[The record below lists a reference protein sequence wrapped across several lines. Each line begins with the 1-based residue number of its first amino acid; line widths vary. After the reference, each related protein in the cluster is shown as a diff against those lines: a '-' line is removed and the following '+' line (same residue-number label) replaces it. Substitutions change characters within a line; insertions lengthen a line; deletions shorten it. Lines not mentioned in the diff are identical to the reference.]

1 MLYKTTTE
9 DKHYHIVYLNAE
21 TGNMQVAD
29 SGKNKKTIHP
39 HDILI
44 DEESG
49 RPIVLEA
56 EGHTHELA
64 NLVLEGKKV
73 EKSDNKI
80 IKEAQQLYKEAKNIE
95 KDFRKNGKESEAFRG
110 NDQWKKEDRTKR
122 EGSQRAVLTLN
133 HLDADL
139 DRLSGYQRQNRT
151 DITYFPIEGGD
162 AMVADMLTAVVK
174 SILTKN
180 EYHFSESQIFEDEI
194 NVGRGLFHL
203 FKDYNKNVEG
213 DIIIEKFPWAEC
225 SFGPHTNFD
234 LSDCEYLVKSKWF
247 SSAKLK
253 QMWPEKANKIGK
265 EFDFEDDDTSINRV
279 RGHQYE
285 ADADKAVAISTT
297 DPDFVNIAR
306 KEYRLV
312 ETWQK
317 EYRRVKV
324 AVHSDD
330 DFYMSLDGLKSKD
343 IEAVKSING
352 MELVPQEVTKLRVT
366 KVAGGVMLED
376 ALSDLP
382 FDDFSIIPVYAK
394 KMGDNIYG
402 KVEAGKDPQREIN
415 VRHSQIADIL
425 NRVAGYGWFY
435 DYETF
440 RTKKDEDNFKAD
452 SAKAGFMAKV
462 SDVNKRPVREEGA
475 KFPAEISNFAIM
487 ERDSLREV
495 LGIDPEAL
503 RFHGQASSG
512 VAMQQKRMEMLAG
525 NEYLFDNLSFAKR
538 KVGKLLLPLIQ
549 DVYTPERIMRLLEYS
564 NKQQKIEIQGQPF
577 DQVDQNTLYALLKES
592 WEDLLEYDVA
602 VGESAYNATKRL
614 ADFVMLKEMA
624 SQGVPIPPEHI
635 LELMDIPGKD
645 KIIQGVQQSQQE
657 AKDLEQKKFDTE
669 IEKVRL
675 AQEGK
680 RGGGERGGQPPP
692 IELPPEEF

>member
-9 DKHYHIVYLNAE
+9 DKHYHIVYFNPE
-21 TGNMQVAD
+21 TGNMQVAE
-29 SGKNKKTIHP
+29 SGRNKKTIHP
-39 HDILI
+39 HEII
-44 DEESG
+44 INEETG
-49 RPIVLEA
+49 QPTIAEA
-56 EGHTHELA
+56 GDHTHNLA
-64 NLVLEGKKV
+64 NLDFEAKKV
-73 EKSDNKI
+73 EKSDNNI
-80 IKEAQQLYKEAKNIE
+80 INEAQQLYKEAKNIE
-95 KDFRKNGKESEAFRG
+95 KDFRKNGKESEEFRG
-110 NDQWKKEDRTKR
+110 NKQWKTEDRQRR
-122 EGSQRAVLTLN
+122 ESSSRAVLTHN

-139 DRLSGYQRQNRT
+139 NRLSGYQRKNRT
-151 DITYFPIEGGD
+151 DITYFPVEGGD
-162 AMVADMLTAVVK
+162 ARVADMLTAVVK

-180 EYHFSESQIFEDEI
+180 EYHFAESQIFEDEI

-203 FKDYNKNVEG
+203 YVDYSKNVEG
-213 DIIIEKFPWAEC
+213 EIIIEKFPWAEC

-247 SSAKLK
+247 SAAKLN
-253 QMWPEKANKIGK
+253 QMWPEKAKDIGK
-265 EFDFEDDDTSINRV
+265 EFDFEDDDTSIHRV
-279 RGHQYE
+279 HGHQYE
-285 ADADKAVAISTT
+285 ADADKAISISNT

-312 ETWQK
+312 EAWQK
-317 EYRRVKV
+317 EYRRIKV
-324 AVHSDD
+324 AVHADD

-352 MELVPQEVTKLRVT
+352 MTLVPQGITKLRVT

-452 SAKAGFMAKV
+452 SAKAGFTTKV
-462 SDVNKRPVREEGA
+462 SDVNKRPVREDGT
-475 KFPAEISNFAIM
+475 KFPAELANFAIM
-487 ERDSLREV
+487 ERNSLREV
-495 LGIDPEAL
+495 LGLDPEAL
-503 RFHGQASSG
+503 KFHGQASSG
-512 VAMQQKRMEMLAG
+512 IAMQQKRMEMLAG

-538 KVGKLLLPLIQ
+538 KVGKLLLPTIQ
-549 DVYTPERIMRLLEYS
+549 EVWTPEKVMRLLEYS
-564 NKQQKIEIQGQPF
+564 NRQQKVEIQGQPF
-577 DQVDQNTLYALLKES
+577 DQVDQNVLYALLKEN
-592 WEDLLEYDVA
+592 WEDLLEYDA
-602 VGESAYNATKRL
+602 TVGESAYNATKRL

-645 KIIQGVQQSQQE
+645 KIIQGVQQSNQKAE
-657 AKDLEQKKFDTE
+657 ALEQKKFDTE
-669 IEKVRL
+669 LDKVRL
-675 AQEGK
+675 ANEGK
-680 RGGGERGGQPPP
+680 KGAGGEPPP
-692 IELPPEEF
+692 VELPPQRL

>member
-9 DKHYHIVYLNAE
+9 DKHYHIVYLNPE
-21 TGNMQVAD
+21 TGNMQVAE
-29 SGKNKKTIHP
+29 SGRNKKSIHP
-39 HDILI
+39 HEII
-44 DEESG
+44 INEETG
-49 RPIVLEA
+49 QPTIVEA
-56 EGHTHELA
+56 GGHTHNLA
-64 NLVLEGKKV
+64 NLDFEAKKV

-80 IKEAQQLYKEAKNIE
+80 ISEAQQLYKEAKNVE

-110 NDQWKKEDRTKR
+110 NDQWKKEDRQKR
-122 EGSQRAVLTLN
+122 EGSSRAVLTLN
-133 HLDADL
+133 HLDSDL

-151 DITYFPIEGGD
+151 DITYFPTEGGD
-162 AMVADMLTAVVK
+162 AIIADMLTAVVK

-180 EYHFSESQIFEDEI
+180 EYHFAESQVFEDEI

-203 FKDYNKNVEG
+203 LKDYNKNVEG
-213 DIIIEKFPWAEC
+213 EIIIEKFPWSEC
-225 SFGPHTNFD
+225 SFGPHTNLD

-253 QMWPEKANKIGK
+253 QMWPEKAKDISK
-265 EFDFEDDDTSINRV
+265 DFDVEGDDTSIHRV

-285 ADADKAVAISTT
+285 ADADKGVAVSTT

-317 EYRRVKV
+317 EYRRIKV
-324 AVHSDD
+324 AVHADD
-330 DFYMSLDGLKSKD
+330 DFYLNLDGLKTKD
-343 IEAVKSING
+343 IEAIKTING
-352 MELVPQEVTKLRVT
+352 MTLVPQEVTKLRVT
-366 KVAGGVMLED
+366 KVAGGAMLED

-394 KMGDNIYG
+394 KMGENIYG

-415 VRHSQIADIL
+415 VRSSQIADIL

-435 DYETF
+435 SYETF
-440 RTKKDEDNFKAD
+440 RTPKDEANFKAD
-452 SAKAGFMAKV
+452 SAKSGFTSKV
-462 SDVNKRPVREEGA
+462 SNMKDRPVREEGA
-475 KFPAEISNFAIM
+475 KFPAELASFATM
-487 ERDSLREV
+487 QRNSLREI
-495 LGIDPEAL
+495 LGLDPEAL
-503 RFHGQASSG
+503 KYHGQASSG

-549 DVYTPERIMRLLEYS
+549 DVYTPERVIRLLEYS
-564 NKQQKIEIQGQPF
+564 NKQQKIEIEGKPF
-577 DQVDQNTLYALLKES
+577 DQIDPNQLLTLLNEK
-592 WEDLLEYDVA
+592 WEDLLEYDVT
-602 VGESAYNATKRL
+602 VGESAYNVTKRL

-635 LELMDIPGKD
+635 LEFMDIPNKD

-657 AKDLEQKKFDTE
+657 AKALEQKKFDTE
-669 IEKVRL
+669 IEKVKL

-680 RGGGERGGQPPP
+680 KGAGE
-692 IELPPEEF
+692 ELPPPVLPPPGL